1 MIKNKSN
8 AFRIRLLTNMHVGS
22 GETNFG
28 IIDNLIQ
35 RDAVSNFP
43 CIHSSGLKGGIKQ
56 FLHTNGE
63 KSEMLKYIFGS
74 DTTSNGKGQSNSS
87 KDNQAG
93 AFTFLDAHL
102 LAFPIR
108 SDKQPY
114 FLATCPSA
122 INHFIKMSTAL
133 DADFEGKAVLGKL
146 AKAAKDLT
154 KTQALT
160 FGGAENGIFLEDE
173 KVNFMP
179 FSNLSEED
187 KLSAKEQESVKKIF
201 GDQDFIVVS
210 DALFAEVCDDFHL
223 PVIARNQLENG
234 MSKNLFYEQ
243 VLPREAL
250 LFFFIIAPKDDAQFT
265 NLNLSFNGNYVQLG
279 GNATIGYGL
288 TEIRL
293 LNGKTK

>member
-1 MIKNKSN
+1 MKKNTTH

-35 RDAVSNFP
+35 RDAVSNLP

-56 FLHTNGE
+56 FMHKQGSAELP
-63 KSEMLKYIFGS
+63 YIFGS
-74 DTTSNGKGQSNSS
+74 DVAANQAAKGQAASRT
-87 KDNQAG
+87 DNQAG

-114 FLATCPSA
+114 FLATCSSVLV
-122 INHFIKMSTAL
+122 HFLKVANSLKAN
-133 DADFEGKAVLGKL
+133 FVGKAVLQKIADQSKEL
-146 AKAAKDLT
+146 S

-160 FGGAENGIFLEDE
+160 FGNAQNDVYLEDE
-173 KVNFMP
+173 KVNFTP
-179 FSNLSEED
+179 LSNLGNEE
-187 KLSAKEQESVKKIF
+187 KEEVKKIF
-201 GDQDFIVVS
+201 DGQDIIIVS
-210 DALFAEVCDDFHL
+210 DDLFNEVCDDFHL
-223 PVIARNQLENG
+223 PVIARNQLDNG
-234 MSKNLFYEQ
+234 MSRNLWYEQ
-243 VLPREAL
+243 VLPRESL
-250 LFFFIIAPKDDAQFT
+250 MSFFLVVPENDVPFFS
-265 NLNLSFNGNYVQLG
+265 LNQEFNGNHVQLG

-293 LNGKTK
+293 LNGKTKQP